1 MDALLLIK
9 SSLFDPNGNLSNWN
23 KGDPCNSNWTGVLCY
38 NTTFD
43 DNYLHV
49 AELYDFKYLWTFI
62 TYVKTYLHLSFGTS
76 LNLFFVIVTLEIV
89 VMENL
94 KILILLVSRRPNFG
108 T

>member
-9 SSLFDPNGNLSNWN
+9 RSLFDPNGNLSNWN

-38 NTTFD
+38 NTTLD

-49 AELYDFKYLWTFI
+49 AELYDFKYLWTLI

-76 LNLFFVIVTLEIV
+76 L
-89 VMENL
+89 
-94 KILILLVSRRPNFG
+94 KIKICNCYYGNYRYGQSQIFNFIS
-108 T
+108 